1 MGTPRG
7 AGQAGKD
14 SVWTAP
20 GFIPTLV
27 AVAAAFG
34 SWALLLPVVPV
45 AVLDAGGSHALAGA
59 STGVF
64 MVATVLTQ
72 VFMPRLLRRFSYRSA
87 IAFSAVLLGVPAL
100 AFMWSMD
107 PSVVLAV
114 SVLRG
119 IGFGAMTVSEAA
131 IIAEL
136 VPRSLLGKASGV
148 FGASS
153 GSAQMIALPLGLFLS
168 ERIGYG
174 PVWILALVIAA
185 VGGVA
190 CGGIP
195 PIKGAQPDPVASGAV
210 LAPTWKLVLVPTM
223 ALAIAAIAYS
233 LIANFLPAA
242 ARDTGITS
250 GTALGGLILAVINLA
265 VMAARIF
272 TGLVADRRG
281 EPGTLMIPFQIAAAV
296 GMFGFAACLA
306 TSSHPAWLVVS
317 AVFFG
322 AGFGAVQNESL
333 LSMFYRLP
341 QSKVSH
347 ASAVW
352 NVGFDGGQG
361 IGSFLFGGIIAGIGA
376 AGAFAVSGVVVVLG
390 IVMTTADWIMG
401 KRRLGR

>member
-1 MGTPRG
+1 MGSPRG
-7 AGQAGKD
+7 AGQADKN
-14 SVWTAP
+14 SVWAAP
-20 GFIPTLV
+20 GFIPTLI

-64 MVATVLTQ
+64 MAATVLTQ
-72 VFMPRLLRRFSYRSA
+72 VFMPRLLRKFSYRSA
-87 IAFSAVLLGVPAL
+87 IAFSAVLLGAPAL
-100 AFMWSMD
+100 AFIWNMD

-185 VGGVA
+185 VGGLA

-195 PIKGAQPDPVASGAV
+195 PIKGAQPDPVANGAV
-210 LAPTWKLVLVPTM
+210 SAPTWKLVLVPTL
-223 ALAIAAIAYS
+223 ALAIAAVAYS

-265 VMAARIF
+265 VMGARIF
-272 TGLVADRRG
+272 TGVVADRRG

-306 TSSHPAWLVVS
+306 SSAHPAWLVVS
-317 AVFFG
+317 AVLFG

-361 IGSFLFGGIIAGIGA
+361 IGSFLFGGLIAGLGA
-376 AGAFAVSGVVVVLG
+376 VGAFAVSGVVVVAG
-390 IVMTTADWIMG
+390 IVMTTADWIVG

>member
-1 MGTPRG
+1 MGSPRG
-7 AGQAGKD
+7 AGQAGKG

-20 GFIPTLV
+20 GFVPTLV

-64 MVATVLTQ
+64 MAATVLTQ

-100 AFMWSMD
+100 AFMWNMD
-107 PSVVLAV
+107 PSVVLTV

-136 VPRSLLGKASGV
+136 VPRTLLGKASGV

-174 PVWILALVIAA
+174 PVWVLALVIAA
-185 VGGVA
+185 VGGLA
-190 CGGIP
+190 CAGIP
-195 PIKGAQPDPVASGAV
+195 PIKGAQPDPVANGAV
-210 LAPTWKLVLVPTM
+210 SAPTWKLVLVPTM

-250 GTALGGLILAVINLA
+250 GTALGGLILAVVNLA
-265 VMAARIF
+265 VMGARIF
-272 TGLVADRRG
+272 TGVVADRRG

-306 TSSHPAWLVVS
+306 ASAHPVWLVVS

-361 IGSFLFGGIIAGIGA
+361 VGSFLFGGLIAGIGA
-376 AGAFAVSGVVVVLG
+376 AGAFALSGMVVVAG
-390 IVMTTADWIMG
+390 IVMTTADWIVG

>member
-1 MGTPRG
+1 MGSPRG
-7 AGQAGKD
+7 AGQADKD
-14 SVWTAP
+14 SVWAAP
-20 GFIPTLV
+20 GFIPTLI

-64 MVATVLTQ
+64 MAATVLTQ
-72 VFMPRLLRRFSYRSA
+72 VFMPRLLRTFTYRSA

-100 AFMWSMD
+100 VFIWSMD
-107 PSVVLAV
+107 PSVVLVV

-136 VPRSLLGKASGV
+136 VPRTLLGKASGV

-185 VGGVA
+185 VGGFA
-190 CGGIP
+190 CAGIP
-195 PIKGAQPDPVASGAV
+195 PIKGAQPDPVANGVVS
-210 LAPTWKLVLVPTM
+210 APTWKLVLVPTL
-223 ALAIAAIAYS
+223 ALAIGAMAYS

-242 ARDTGITS
+242 ARDTGISS

-265 VMAARIF
+265 VMGARIF
-272 TGLVADRRG
+272 TGVIADRRG
-281 EPGTLMIPFQIAAAV
+281 EPGTLMIPFQIAAAA

-306 TSSHPAWLVVS
+306 ASAHPVWLVVS
-317 AVFFG
+317 AVLFG

-361 IGSFLFGGIIAGIGA
+361 IGSFLFGGLIAGLGA
-376 AGAFAVSGVVVVLG
+376 AGAFAVSGVVVVAG
-390 IVMTTADWIMG
+390 IAMTTADWIVG